1 MAVAITIVRGDITD
15 QDVDAIVNAANE
27 HLAGGSGVCG
37 RIFER
42 AGWAQMAD
50 ACAALGG
57 CPTGQARTTPGFAL
71 PARCVIHAVGPVWSG
86 GRSGEEDLLRSAYR
100 SAVHQAEQVDAAS
113 LAFPVLSTGVYGYPL
128 DAGCRVALET
138 LRNTPTSV
146 GDIRIVA
153 FDEATWRAFE
163 QLGATDSRTPVDWE
177 GDDYQARFDR
187 LAATGADVHGEA
199 TFVRAYEPTSVLDA
213 GCGTGRVAIDL
224 ARHGI
229 AVVGVDVDPSMLET
243 ARRLAPELTWVE
255 ADLTTLDL
263 ARTFEVV
270 VLAGN
275 VPLFTPPGTRA
286 DLVRR
291 AARHVA
297 PGGHLVA
304 GFSVDRG
311 YGIDDWDAHAT
322 AAGLTL
328 AERFA
333 TWDRAPWV
341 TGGAYAVSV
350 HRPSP

>member
-1 MAVAITIVRGDITD
+1 MGTD
-15 QDVDAIVNAANE
+15 
-27 HLAGGSGVCG
+27 
-37 RIFER
+37 
-42 AGWAQMAD
+42 
-50 ACAALGG
+50 
-57 CPTGQARTTPGFAL
+57 
-71 PARCVIHAVGPVWSG
+71 
-86 GRSGEEDLLRSAYR
+86 
-100 SAVHQAEQVDAAS
+100 
-113 LAFPVLSTGVYGYPL
+113 
-128 DAGCRVALET
+128 
-138 LRNTPTSV
+138 
-146 GDIRIVA
+146 
-153 FDEATWRAFE
+153 RAFE
-163 QLGATDSRTPVDWE
+163 QLGATDSRRPLDWE

-199 TFVRAYEPTSVLDA
+199 TFVRAYEPSSVLDG
-213 GCGTGRVAIDL
+213 GCGTGRVAIEL

-229 AVVGVDVDPSMLET
+229 KVVGVDVDASMLDT

-263 ARTFEVV
+263 ARTFAVV

-275 VPLFTPPGTRA
+275 VPLFTPPGTQD
-286 DLVRR
+286 DLVRS

-297 PGGHLVA
+297 PGGCLIA

-311 YGIDDWDAHAT
+311 YGINDWDAHAI

-328 AERFA
+328 IERFA